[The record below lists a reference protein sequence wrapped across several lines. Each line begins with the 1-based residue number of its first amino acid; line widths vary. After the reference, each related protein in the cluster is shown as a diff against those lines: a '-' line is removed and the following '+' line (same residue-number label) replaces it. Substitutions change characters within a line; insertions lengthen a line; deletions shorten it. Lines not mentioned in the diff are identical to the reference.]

1 MSDARLRGLARPGH
15 FFAVLALLLAG
26 SAGRAEAQT
35 MDTEIYNFL
44 LFDQLEYTPDG
55 AGKPIGLDA
64 IGWIGGDYNRLW
76 VRAEGEQLTTEGVGE
91 VEVQALYGRLV
102 APFWDA
108 LVGARLDR
116 RWGSGSGSRG
126 HLALGLEG
134 LAPYWFELAPTLFV
148 SQDGDISARLEAEY
162 ELLFTQ
168 RLILTPEI
176 ELNAALQEV
185 EEWGVGSGLNSFQ
198 AGLRLRYE
206 IQREFAPYV
215 GVAWTRRVGGTA
227 DFARAEGES
236 VSDGALLVGLRVWR

>member
-1 MSDARLRGLARPGH
+1 
-15 FFAVLALLLAG
+15 
-26 SAGRAEAQT
+26 
-35 MDTEIYNFL
+35 MDQAIHSFL
-44 LFDQLEYTPDG
+44 LFDQLEYTPDAAVG
-55 AGKPIGLDA
+55 NPVGLDA

-76 VRAEGEQLTTEGVGE
+76 FRAEGEHLSATGNGEGEAQL
-91 VEVQALYGRLV
+91 LYGRLV

-108 LVGARLDR
+108 LVGVRVDQ
-116 RWGSGSGSRG
+116 RWGDESATRAL
-126 HLALGLEG
+126 LAAGFEG

-176 ELNAALQEV
+176 ELNAAIQEV
-185 EEWGVGSGLNSFQ
+185 EEFGVGAGLNSWE

-206 IQREFAPYV
+206 IRREFAPYV
-215 GVAWTRRVGGTA
+215 GIAWTRRMGGTA

-236 VSDGALLVGLRVWR
+236 VSDGAFVIGLRAWR